1 VKLPKISKT
10 RLVDK
15 VVEALYQ
22 QISERKIL
30 PGEKLPGEVQ
40 LSESLG
46 VGRPTVREAI
56 GQLIGLG
63 LLHRGKYGVFVA
75 DIPTQAVRSKLAP
88 MLLENWE
95 IRELYEARMIIEGE
109 IAVLACSRATSKD
122 IEKLIELNELM
133 HTQYDNEQHY
143 WEIDQQFHQLL
154 ATISDN
160 QILRTVQNSITDL
173 FRRYERSVNKLDHIR
188 KQTYHWHNNL
198 IEACRKRDFDA
209 VRKTVHQSLTE
220 SLNALANLRQHA
232 FGELHDENSHS

>member
-15 VVEALYQ
+15 VVETLYQ
-22 QISERKIL
+22 QISDGQIL
-30 PGEKLPGEVQ
+30 PGEKLPGELQ

-63 LLHRGKYGVFVA
+63 LLYRGKYGIHVA

-109 IAVLACSRATSKD
+109 IAVLACIRATPKD
-122 IEKLIELNELM
+122 IERLVELNELM
-133 HTQYDNEQHY
+133 HQQYDNEQHY

-154 ATISDN
+154 ATIAGN

-173 FRRYERSVNKLDHIR
+173 FRRYERSVNRLDHIR
-188 KQTYHWHNNL
+188 RQTYAWHNNL
-198 IEACRKRDFDA
+198 IDSCRKKDIEA
-209 VRKTVHQSLTE
+209 VRKHIHQSLTE
-220 SLNALANLRQHA
+220 SSNALASLRQHT
-232 FGELHDENSHS
+232 FGEHTDEHTHP